1 LLVVVVMSKPNVLV
15 LGGVGFIGRNFVH
28 HLVKNNLAA
37 KIRVVDKVL
46 PATAFLSAEH
56 AATFENPLV
65 EYKQASMTS
74 QVAVDKTFTLEGG
87 KFNYVFNLAAETKY
101 GQTDE
106 VYEQKVFDVAVK
118 VGDAAKKAGVDKFVE
133 MSTAQV
139 YQPHSKKSK
148 EDAKIEPW
156 TAQAKYKYRCEQH
169 LASIGGLPLVILR
182 AATVYGPGDTSGI
195 APRIITAAVYKHL
208 DEKMKFLWSGD
219 LKMNTVHVFD
229 VCKAM
234 WHAATTIPAGTIY
247 NLADK
252 NETDQEAINVFLEKI
267 FKIKTGFHGSMLSNV
282 AKLKLKEVTE
292 VANDKHLKPW
302 SDLCKDAGIVNTPLT
317 PYIDQE
323 LFYNNA
329 LSVDGLAIEATGFT
343 YDYPKMTEELIRT
356 EIQYFV
362 DQNVFPRTVL

>member
-1 LLVVVVMSKPNVLV
+1 MI
-15 LGGVGFIGRNFVH
+15 LGGVGFIGRNLVH
-28 HLVKNNLAA
+28 HLVKSDLCA
-37 KIRVVDKVL
+37 KIRVIDKVL

-56 AATFENPLV
+56 AASFENPVV
-65 EYKQASMTS
+65 EYKQASLT
-74 QVAVDKTFTLEGG
+74 QAAAVEKAFTLEEG

-106 VYEQKVFDVAVK
+106 VYEQKVFDVVVK
-118 VGDAAKKAGVDKFVE
+118 VGDAAKKHGVDKFVE
-133 MSTAQV
+133 LSTAQV

-156 TAQAKYKYRCEQH
+156 TALAKYKYRCEQH
-169 LASIGGLPLVILR
+169 LASIAGLPLVILR
-182 AATVYGPGDTSGI
+182 ASTVYGPGDSTGI
-195 APRIITAAVYKHL
+195 MPRIITAAVYKHIN
-208 DEKMKFLWSGD
+208 ERMKFLWSGD

-229 VCKAM
+229 VVKAM
-234 WHAATTIPAGTIY
+234 WHSATTLPAGSIY

-252 NETDQEAINVFLEKI
+252 NDTDQEAINVFLEKI
-267 FKIKTGFHGSMLSNV
+267 FNIKTGFHGSMLSNV

-302 SDLCKDAGIVNTPLT
+302 SDLCKEAGIANTPLT

-329 LSVDGLAIEATGFT
+329 LSIDGSAIEASGFT
-343 YDYPKMTEELIRT
+343 YDHPKITEDAIRVS
-356 EIQYFV
+356 IQYFV
-362 DQNVFPRTVL
+362 DQNVYPRTVL